1 MIAPEKPIDLVA
13 TPADEAPI
21 EPKQF
26 TDSELFIRRA
36 FEQNAEEGFTLL
48 FRRYHAVL
56 CNHALRF
63 VWSKEVAQDLVS
75 DVFFNFWKNKE
86 FIQIST
92 SYRAYLFRAVRN
104 GCYNYV
110 TRELSRRAPIESLEN
125 WENQTPRPDQILH
138 FDELQ
143 HKVENIIAQLPPQCK
158 RVFLLSRFEG
168 KKYAEIADELKI
180 SPKTVEMHI
189 SKALQQFRNAL
200 KDEWLLALGLWLLN
214 HN

>member
-1 MIAPEKPIDLVA
+1 MVSPKKHIDLIHP
-13 TPADEAPI
+13 PADDAPV
-21 EPKQF
+21 EPKQSA
-26 TDSELFIRRA
+26 DLELFIRRA

-56 CNHALRF
+56 CHHALRF

-75 DVFFNFWKNKE
+75 DVFLNFWKNQE

-110 TRELSRRAPIESLEN
+110 TRELSRRASTDGLEN
-125 WENQTPRPDQILH
+125 WEAQTPRPDQILH

-143 HKVENIIAQLPPQCK
+143 HKIESIIAQLPPQCK
-158 RVFLLSRFEG
+158 RVFLLNRFEG

-189 SKALQQFRNAL
+189 SKALQQFRNVL
-200 KDEWLLALGLWLLN
+200 KDEWLLALGLWFLN
-214 HN
+214 HH